1 MESRWRRLLFLYL
14 LGPFQLSSIYLKE
27 TALFQI
33 FLERLYVMDYLLF
46 FYVWNFTFQ
55 TTKIDYIFEFGSS
68 HLLSLFSKD
77 LSSLKF

>member
-33 FLERLYVMDYLLF
+33 FLERLYVMDYLLLLF
-46 FYVWNFTFQ
+46 KQQKLIIFLNLGRAIYYHCFQ
-55 TTKIDYIFEFGSS
+55 KIYQA
-68 HLLSLFSKD
+68 
-77 LSSLKF
+77 